1 MKMRLQE
8 AKQILKRAGYRL
20 TEGSMSLKNKI
31 TNAKNFNRGIT
42 EMNNEPKRLSEVVP
56 WAKRLGFKSYRDL
69 TLVNDTP
76 YIHIESLDNPDEY
89 IDIFYLGD
97 DYKYRID
104 GPNDKTI
111 GFFNTF
117 KDCFNAIK
125 EILFD

>member
-1 MKMRLQE
+1 MLLSE
-8 AKQILKRAGYRL
+8 AKAILKKSGYSL
-20 TEGSMSLKNKI
+20 VEGSMPLKNKI
-31 TNAKNFNRGIT
+31 ANAKNFNRGIA

-69 TLVNDTP
+69 SLMDDTP
-76 YIHIESLDNPDEY
+76 YIHIESSNNPDEY
-89 IDIFYLGD
+89 IDIFYLGV

-117 KDCFNAIK
+117 KECFDAVK